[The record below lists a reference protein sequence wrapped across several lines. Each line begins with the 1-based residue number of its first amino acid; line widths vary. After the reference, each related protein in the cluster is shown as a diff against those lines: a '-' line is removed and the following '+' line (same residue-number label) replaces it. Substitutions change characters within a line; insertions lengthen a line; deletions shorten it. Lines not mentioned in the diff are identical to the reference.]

1 MILRNSLSTALR
13 AGLIAVIVIGL
24 GACATGRPTDTPG
37 VEEMGQYVRKY
48 TGPEIEVAVGYRYAA
63 TNPGDEWLMLDA
75 AITGVHGSVTEIER
89 DNIWARNPKNE
100 KIALA
105 RQEDFNQA
113 FGELRPKLRKAS
125 IAHDPLDYF
134 PPNRTE
140 CRVGF
145 FATPGENVVFDQVT
159 VDQDRVCMGRFYFR
173 VPGGVIEGRWVLG
186 IDLKESK
193 IRIPFHI
200 GEKP

>member
-1 MILRNSLSTALR
+1 MILRQPLITTLR

-24 GACATGRPTDTPG
+24 GACASGRPTDTPG

-48 TGPEIEVAVGYRYAA
+48 TGPEIEAAVGYRYAA
-63 TNPGDEWLMLDA
+63 ANPGEEWLVLDV
-75 AITGVHGSVTEIER
+75 AITGVHGAVTEIER
-89 DNIWARNPKNE
+89 SKIWVRNPKNE

-105 RQEDFNQA
+105 RQEDFSQA
-113 FGELRPKLRKAS
+113 FGALRPKLRRAS
-125 IAHDPLDYF
+125 IMHDPLDYF
-134 PPNRTE
+134 PPNRNE

-145 FATPGENVVFDQVT
+145 FATPGENVVFDEVT

-173 VPGGVIEGRWVLG
+173 VPGGVFEGRWVLG

-193 IRIPFHI
+193 VRIPFHI
-200 GEKP
+200 GDR